1 MAVDTASKRYSAMQ
15 WGSPWLIMP
24 EPDGVISRGDR
35 LHFMGLYGGIEAASP
50 TVYNLSSRNITPFV
64 TFTDTANNT
73 DPTIIGPVHFNLGGV
88 VERLN
93 LSITLSGGT
102 AIALS
107 SFIAEVQINIGESWI
122 PIQKTWGASANADV
136 SGFVVHSSDDLE
148 NLAHGAT
155 GMAILNP
162 IGFRTIRFKSGFA
175 STVASEITRTIEV
188 SGVTRARDR

>member
-15 WGSPWLIMP
+15 WGSPELALP

-35 LHFMGLYGGIEAASP
+35 LHLMCLYGGIEAASP
-50 TVYNLSSRNITPFV
+50 TIYNLASRSITPFA

-73 DPTIIGPVHFNLGGV
+73 DPTIIGPVHFNLGGI

-93 LSITLSGGT
+93 LSISLSNGT

-122 PIQKTWGASANADV
+122 PMQKTWGDTGDK
-136 SGFVVHSSDDLE
+136 SGFVVHSPDDLE

-155 GMAILNP
+155 GVAILNP
-162 IGFRTIRFKSGFA
+162 VGFRAIRFKSGFA
-175 STVASEITRTIEV
+175 SAVASEITRTIEV
-188 SGVTRARDR
+188 SGALKARNR